1 MILNLW
7 PENETLS
14 MIASASETDSAIQRY
29 ICGRGVVRARK
40 GITLVISNE
49 YTVDMEYYLM

>member
-1 MILNLW
+1 
-7 PENETLS
+7 

-29 ICGRGVVRARK
+29 ICGRRVVRARK